1 MASYD
6 YREYCPIA
14 KAAQILGERWTL
26 LILRELMLG
35 TTRFNQLRRFLPRL
49 SPTLLRKRLRTLE
62 DEGLVARVRSRDGDG
77 HEYVLTS
84 SGEALQAALLELG
97 RWSVQWQYDK
107 FKDEPVL
114 VDALMRDV
122 ETLLVPAALPGRRSV
137 LRFLFDDAG
146 DAHWHV
152 IVDGDHVE
160 ACDEDRGFDVDVY
173 LSTTARVLS
182 DIFIART
189 TLAEAMADGRLRV
202 TGSATHV
209 RSIDRWF
216 PTSPFAAA

>member
-35 TTRFNQLRRFLPRL
+35 STRFNQIRHFLPRL

-77 HEYVLTS
+77 HEYVLTP
-84 SGEALQAALLELG
+84 SGEALQSALIELG

-122 ETLLVPAALPGRRSV
+122 EVLLVPEALPGRRSV

-152 IVDGDHVE
+152 IVDDDHVE
-160 ACDEDRGFDVDVY
+160 ACDEDRGFEVDVY
-173 LSTTARVLS
+173 LSMASRVLADILIARVP
-182 DIFIART
+182 
-189 TLAEAMADGRLRV
+189 LAGVLADGRLKV
-202 TGSATHV
+202 TGSAAHV
-209 RSIDRWF
+209 RSIERWF
-216 PTSPFAAA
+216 PASPFAAE